1 MNKEKSIEMNREEAI
16 KQLKDLIEDRKAF
29 CAGDYDPIFDK
40 DIEALE
46 YAIKELE
53 KTALEVPVQEQL
65 LKINNNIK
73 FTQVSV
79 MVCSLFT
86 IIGFDLFFY
95 RFNKSIQGIIN
106 ILNNDLSITRDILSI
121 LKSIMNVF
129 GNF

>member
-1 MNKEKSIEMNREEAI
+1 MDNTEAI
-16 KQLKDLIEDRKAF
+16 KELKEIIEDRKSYLV
-29 CAGDYDPIFDK
+29 GDYDKSFEKHIQ
-40 DIEALE
+40 ALE
-46 YAIKELE
+46 YVIKELE
-53 KTALEVPVQEQL
+53 KTAHEVPVQEQL

-73 FTQVSV
+73 FTQVSI

-86 IIGFDLFFY
+86 IIGLDLFFY